1 MANLVR
7 YYSRGRHP
15 ERFFGKRAL
24 KKMNSAK
31 HAALP
36 EWVLDE
42 YIIKDDTRFL
52 DIGCGGG
59 ANLNRILTRYPTTTA
74 VGMDIA
80 KDAMDLTREVNY
92 RDIVDKRCLLL
103 GGDATQMPLAKE
115 SFDLVTAFETIYYWD
130 SMEANPENSEE
141 AVGLYFKLADTI
153 RSGKPG
159 YGEFDEFDMFDGCSS
174 LAAIQAGNANITA
187 EGYNHIG
194 NPNLLVYVNDASLA
208 PQSVQNVVVN
218 L

>member
-15 ERFFGKRAL
+15 QRFFGKRAL
-24 KKMNSAK
+24 RKMNGPK

-36 EWVLDE
+36 EWVLDD
-42 YIIKDDTRFL
+42 YIIKENTRIL

-59 ANLNRILTRYPTTTA
+59 ANLNRMLTRYPTTNA

-80 KDAMDLTREVNY
+80 KDAMDMTREVNY

-130 SMEANPENSEE
+130 SMTLGAQEMFRVLRPGGTCLIANEMDGLAPDVRNFEK
-141 AVGLYFKLADTI
+141 AVGGIRVYTSDEIEEYLADAGFINIQSRHDEARHFICVTAQ
-153 RSGKPG
+153 KP
-159 YGEFDEFDMFDGCSS
+159 E
-174 LAAIQAGNANITA
+174 
-187 EGYNHIG
+187 
-194 NPNLLVYVNDASLA
+194 
-208 PQSVQNVVVN
+208 
-218 L
+218 

>member
-59 ANLNRILTRYPTTTA
+59 ANLNRILTRYPSTTA

-130 SMEANPENSEE
+130 SMVLGAQEMFRVLRPGGTCLIANEMDGLDPDVKRLENAIGRFRVYTTDEIEE
-141 AVGLYFKLADTI
+141 YLADAGFVNFKARHDEARHFICVTAQ
-153 RSGKPG
+153 KPK
-159 YGEFDEFDMFDGCSS
+159 
-174 LAAIQAGNANITA
+174 
-187 EGYNHIG
+187 
-194 NPNLLVYVNDASLA
+194 
-208 PQSVQNVVVN
+208 
-218 L
+218 

>member
-1 MANLVR
+1 MANLVK
-7 YYSRGRHP
+7 YYRRGRHP

-42 YIIKDDTRFL
+42 FNIKDDTRFL

-74 VGMDIA
+74 VGTDIA
-80 KDAMDLTREVNY
+80 KSAMDMTREVNY

-103 GGDATQMPLAKE
+103 GGDATQMPLARE

-130 SMEANPENSEE
+130 SMVLGAQEIFRVLRPGGTCLIANEMDGLDPDVRRLEKAIGNFRVYTTDEIEE
-141 AVGLYFKLADTI
+141 YLADAGFVNI
-153 RSGKPG
+153 RSRHDEARHFICVTAQKP
-159 YGEFDEFDMFDGCSS
+159 E
-174 LAAIQAGNANITA
+174 
-187 EGYNHIG
+187 
-194 NPNLLVYVNDASLA
+194 
-208 PQSVQNVVVN
+208 
-218 L
+218 